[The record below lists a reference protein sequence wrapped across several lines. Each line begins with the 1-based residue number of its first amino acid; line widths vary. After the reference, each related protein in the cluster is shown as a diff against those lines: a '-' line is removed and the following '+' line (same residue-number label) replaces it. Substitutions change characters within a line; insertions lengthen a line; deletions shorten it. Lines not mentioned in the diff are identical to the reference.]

1 MKPLEILPTEHKA
14 LVKSLYKS
22 DKRYSDEKREMHK
35 ANLLPKINEYA
46 FAIQVLTN
54 NPYKI

>member
-1 MKPLEILPTEHKA
+1 MTPLEMLQIEHKA

-22 DKRYSDEKREMHK
+22 DKRYSDEKREMHQP
-35 ANLLPKINEYA
+35 NQLPKINEYA